1 MDSKC
6 QLKSRLV
13 QSALPSSHFVRA
25 AQVRYNPRARGYSY
39 GLLSVFV
46 SVCLSVTS
54 RDGWTDKADNFGT
67 DASFNPVQPKV
78 TSGFERIILH

>member
-1 MDSKC
+1 MDYKC
-6 QLKSRLV
+6 QLKSHLV

-39 GLLSVFV
+39 GILSVFV
-46 SVCLSVTS
+46 SVCLSVCLSVTS

-67 DASFNPVQPKV
+67 DASFKPV
-78 TSGFERIILH
+78 